1 MFKRCITADF
11 AGFSAVR
18 FDKSPIAALRMNGLR
33 RKNDAMKTNAG
44 IIINIKPIKHLK
56 PLNFSW
62 FFLTFAAQ
70 KVVKMSG
77 ALKEVRNRIK
87 SVQSTQQITKAMKMV
102 SAAKLRRAQDA
113 IIQMRP
119 YAQKLQEMLSNI
131 VSNSDGDTNV
141 SLATERPVEKVLII
155 VITSDRGLCG
165 GYNSNLIKLA
175 KQVIREK
182 YSSQN
187 AKGNV
192 QILPIGKKGYEHFVK
207 NKFNVVDKYWDIFTG
222 LSFDKVQAAAQYAM
236 NAFNNKEVDA
246 VDVIYSEFK
255 NAGTQFYVAEQFLP
269 VKKVEAKEGQK
280 KADFIFEPGKEVLI
294 TELMPKI
301 LNTQLYKSVLDA
313 NASEHGAR
321 MTAMDKASDNANE
334 LLKSL
339 KISYNRARQAA
350 ITTEL
355 TEIVSGAAAL
365 QG

>member
-1 MFKRCITADF
+1 
-11 AGFSAVR
+11 
-18 FDKSPIAALRMNGLR
+18 
-33 RKNDAMKTNAG
+33 
-44 IIINIKPIKHLK
+44 
-56 PLNFSW
+56 
-62 FFLTFAAQ
+62 
-70 KVVKMSG
+70 MSG

-113 IIQMRP
+113 ITQMRP

-131 VSNSDGDTNV
+131 VSNSDGEV
-141 SLATERPVEKVLII
+141 SMALAAERPIEKVLIM
-155 VITSDRGLCG
+155 VVTSDRGLCG
-165 GYNSNLIKLA
+165 GYNSNLIKLS
-175 KQVIREK
+175 KQIIKDK
-182 YSSQN
+182 YAAQA

-192 QILPIGKKGYEHFVK
+192 QILPIGKKAYEHFNK
-207 NKFNVVDKYWDIFTG
+207 NGFSCVNQYWNLFTG
-222 LSFDKVQAAAQYAM
+222 LSFERVQTAAKYAM
-236 NAFNNKEVDA
+236 DAFAAKEVDA
-246 VDVIYSEFK
+246 VELVYSEFK
-255 NAGTQFYVAEQFLP
+255 NAATQQYIAEAFLP
-269 VKKVEAKEGQK
+269 VQKVTNTQSVK
-280 KADFIFEPGKEVLI
+280 KADFIYEPGKEVLI

-301 LNTQLYKSVLDA
+301 LNTQLYKAVLDG

-355 TEIVSGAAAL
+355 SEIVSGAAAL